1 MDDIWGWVTLT
12 LTWHQE
18 PVEYSTCIDPL
29 AWPVKRYRLGR
40 DPILVEPSHS
50 WMQKADIVL
59 PSTDFIRQI
68 LQPNIDKL
76 LVYYPK
82 EL

>member
-1 MDDIWGWVTLT
+1 M
-12 LTWHQE
+12 
-18 PVEYSTCIDPL
+18 
-29 AWPVKRYRLGR
+29 KRYRLGR

-68 LQPNIDKL
+68 LQPIIEKL
-76 LVYYPK
+76 LSSTPIDQKSCTKIQKNLVILSSVHDKVEQAVK
-82 EL
+82 E